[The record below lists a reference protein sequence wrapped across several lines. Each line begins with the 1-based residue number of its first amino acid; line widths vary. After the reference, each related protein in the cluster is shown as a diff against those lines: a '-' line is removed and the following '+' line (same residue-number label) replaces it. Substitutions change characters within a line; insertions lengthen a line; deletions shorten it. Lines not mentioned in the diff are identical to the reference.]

1 MILLSE
7 LIIFSIN
14 LLKIT
19 NATVL
24 KTRHFKSHDVHRF
37 PKHFCHMQLHLATT
51 MLVFV
56 QKIIVKISSRV
67 KWEISLTLGRLNRI
81 CPSSVYVRARAR
93 TNVRVCTC
101 RCGWVYIRACVR
113 CYIGN
118 CQAFI
123 TWTICLQLK
132 LRLLCFVC

>member
-7 LIIFSIN
+7 LIIFTTN

-24 KTRHFKSHDVHRF
+24 KTRHFKSRC
-37 PKHFCHMQLHLATT
+37 PY
-51 MLVFV
+51 VFNAFLSYAITFGNNNV
-56 QKIIVKISSRV
+56 GIRTKNNRDNLQSS
-67 KWEISLTLGRLNRI
+67 EMGDIFDFGRLNRI

-118 CQAFI
+118 CQ
-123 TWTICLQLK
+123 
-132 LRLLCFVC
+132 RL